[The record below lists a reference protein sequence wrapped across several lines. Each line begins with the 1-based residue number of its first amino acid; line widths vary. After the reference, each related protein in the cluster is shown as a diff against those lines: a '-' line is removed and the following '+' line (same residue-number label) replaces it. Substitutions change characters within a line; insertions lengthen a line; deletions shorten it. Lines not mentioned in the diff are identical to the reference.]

1 MYEFER
7 IPEKCLDFTAN
18 RVFFALHFGVS
29 WANITMKINEN
40 GQWNRYFFENSYWSL
55 LQN

>member
-7 IPEKCLDFTAN
+7 ILEKCLDFTAN

-29 WANITMKINEN
+29 WVKITMKINEN
-40 GQWNRYFFENSYWSL
+40 GQ
-55 LQN
+55 